1 MKVRKALS
9 WKSCN
14 KLKKIWKSP
23 LCKPLK
29 LRSVLTLVESVL
41 LYRNETRTLTKCLEK
56 SIDGTY
62 NRLLRTVFN
71 VSWSDLLTNRELY
84 GNLPKVTEKIRE
96 RRLKL
101 AGHIVRQ
108 SEEVASNLVL
118 WKPSHGKPNRGRK
131 GKTYLDNLMNDTNM
145 ERVDELQSLIMDRD
159 LWSHLVN
166 NCCSGSGWCPT

>member
-62 NRLLRTVFN
+62 NRVLRTVFN
-71 VSWSDLLTNRELY
+71 VS
-84 GNLPKVTEKIRE
+84 
-96 RRLKL
+96 
-101 AGHIVRQ
+101 
-108 SEEVASNLVL
+108 
-118 WKPSHGKPNRGRK
+118 
-131 GKTYLDNLMNDTNM
+131 
-145 ERVDELQSLIMDRD
+145 
-159 LWSHLVN
+159 
-166 NCCSGSGWCPT
+166 